1 VKKIPVNERIDVSA
15 LGAIWT
21 VSLVP
26 RSGFDFQKI
35 EFVTPTGGVTVVGN
49 KKLNILNKGGVK

>member
-1 VKKIPVNERIDVSA
+1 MSLL
-15 LGAIWT
+15 LGAIWI

-35 EFVTPTGGVTVVGN
+35 EYVTPTGGVTVVGN